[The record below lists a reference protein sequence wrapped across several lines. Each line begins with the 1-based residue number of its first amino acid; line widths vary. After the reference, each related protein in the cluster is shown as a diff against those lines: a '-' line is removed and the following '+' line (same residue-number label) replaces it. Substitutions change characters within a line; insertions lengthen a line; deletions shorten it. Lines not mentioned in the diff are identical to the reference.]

1 MIAADAKKDDYRFAA
16 VIDGIVNSV
25 PFRMRMAQG
34 RPDTR
39 TAGDAGAAPAE
50 PIADARAH

>member
-34 RPDTR
+34 RQDTR
-39 TAGDAGAAPAE
+39 TAGAAGPAAPTV
-50 PIADARAH
+50 ADARAQ